1 MCLDYG
7 SVTREFLP
15 TAQIDVGVETVGQFS
30 THYFSENGRR
40 IPVIIQISINVSVKL
55 LGIPGDAWGCGLT
68 FIENV
73 QGPTMPSGWGDA
85 DTSNQNWR
93 VTLWRPYGNVTVSW
107 VITVPTHPSYMTWSP

>member
-40 IPVIIQISINVSVKL
+40 IPITSQIPINGSVKL
-55 LGIPGDAWGCGLT
+55 LGITADAWGCRLP

-73 QGPTMPSGWGDA
+73 QSPTMPHGWGDA
-85 DTSNQNWR
+85 DKSNQN
-93 VTLWRPYGNVTVSW
+93 RPIIPGGPYSKYTVA
-107 VITVPTHPSYMTWSP
+107 